1 MVVGP
6 FVQSTEVAFDKGSAA
21 LRWLDG
27 EVLELRIEMA
37 EAGDAAD
44 GLTWVVTAVAN
55 RFADGIFAWQ
65 LHLSPQLESFL
76 VIPNDFLTARNFSF
90 AQLGIGVLQ
99 YEPGAL
105 LHIQIP
111 RFGPIP
117 ELVSPGDR
125 LDLHALW
132 IAQAPLVSMV
142 VPELSAG
149 PAGAGAEAD
158 VDLSGSVSA
167 DPLPATREFAR
178 GALIQNRFLLE
189 EGFTGASL
197 TLARKREETGYE
209 IVRVHWLRPD
219 PDTGI
224 VSYALDTLGLAIGS
238 YELVITLTPVGPTC
252 RSSIEISAIAE

>member
-132 IAQAPLVSMV
+132 IGQAPLASMV
-142 VPELSAG
+142 VPELSAA

-158 VDLSGSVSA
+158 VDLPGSLSA
-167 DPLPATREFAR
+167 DPLPAAREFAR
-178 GALIQNRFLLE
+178 GELIERRFLLE

-197 TLARKREETGYE
+197 TLARKTEQTGYE

-238 YELVITLTPVGPTC
+238 YELVITLTPVGPTH
-252 RSSIEISAIAE
+252 RSSIEITATAE